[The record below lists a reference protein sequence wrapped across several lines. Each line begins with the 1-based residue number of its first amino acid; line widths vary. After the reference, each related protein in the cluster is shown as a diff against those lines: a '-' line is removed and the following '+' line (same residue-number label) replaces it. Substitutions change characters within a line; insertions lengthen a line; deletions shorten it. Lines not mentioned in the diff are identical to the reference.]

1 MQGSMAPAGYDIPED
16 NIYETSIQ
24 KKIWRWLRNLS
35 SEELMLLNCGA
46 GEDSWESL
54 GQRGDQT
61 SPS

>member
-54 GQRGDQT
+54 GQRGDHT